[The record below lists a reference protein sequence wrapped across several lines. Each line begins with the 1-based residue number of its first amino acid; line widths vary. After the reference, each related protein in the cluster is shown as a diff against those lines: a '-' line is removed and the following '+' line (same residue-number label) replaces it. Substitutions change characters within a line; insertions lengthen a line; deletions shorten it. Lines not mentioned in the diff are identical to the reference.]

1 MTLAL
6 DVLSAALLVIGVT
19 FLAGGTVGL
28 VRLPDLFA
36 RAHAT
41 SKCDTVG
48 AGSILLALALQDG
61 AGVGDA
67 KLALLALLVV
77 VSGPTTAHALARAA
91 HRTGRVPWRRDDPG
105 SAAASGV
112 ASEAAGPTSGPRS
125 AP

>member
-1 MTLAL
+1 VTVAL
-6 DVLSAALLVIGVT
+6 DVLSAAALVVGVAFLL
-19 FLAGGTVGL
+19 GGTVGL

-48 AGSILLALALQDG
+48 AGSILFALALQDG
-61 AGVGDA
+61 SSAGDL

-91 HRTGRVPWRRDDPG
+91 YRTGRVPWRRDDPG
-105 SAAASGV
+105 STSRPAT
-112 ASEAAGPTSGPRS
+112 EAPRRTS
-125 AP
+125 